1 MWHPKIKIFKSLHL
15 FEQHVL
21 TYIIFT
27 VIDQIPWQI
36 QNPTYTLILKIV
48 TEAQL
53 GKKALSSILF
63 KLFPHSPTHKRRW
76 RPSIRSFSYMAQIST
91 MSICKRNSGKEHE
104 KCPRLSNKRW
114 IRFPHVRLKTLGF
127 DSPVFKNISCG
138 IKYTLAKYWSLCMIR
153 DIKSRLH
160 VFIKINFNFEPVGKL
175 PL

>member
-53 GKKALSSILF
+53 GKKAVCPPFFSSYFLTALHTKEDGDPASDHFPTWLKSPLWASAKGILE
-63 KLFPHSPTHKRRW
+63 KNMKNVPDCQTNTELGSLMYVWKPW
-76 RPSIRSFSYMAQIST
+76 VLIAQFSKT
-91 MSICKRNSGKEHE
+91 FLVE
-104 KCPRLSNKRW
+104 SN
-114 IRFPHVRLKTLGF
+114 IP
-127 DSPVFKNISCG
+127 
-138 IKYTLAKYWSLCMIR
+138 
-153 DIKSRLH
+153 
-160 VFIKINFNFEPVGKL
+160 
-175 PL
+175 